1 MGGPDRRS
9 SSRIHRWH
17 VRPALLGSWLVPT
30 CIALVM
36 HVCIALV
43 MHVWLTGLEGVFL
56 GAAFLAICTGVFWRG
71 EDTTLAMQ
79 QMIQSRHA
87 FIARFPWLITRAREK
102 AYDINSN
109 YPFLFCWNSL
119 LTDLSLTS
127 FFHFVWFAGS
137 GSGEAVAGALWPRRW
152 QLHISHVQG
161 QNSVACTTSCIPHLS
176 PLQSLSS

>member
-17 VRPALLGSWLVPT
+17 VRPALLRSW
-30 CIALVM
+30 LVM
-36 HVCIALV
+36 HV
-43 MHVWLTGLEGVFL
+43 
-56 GAAFLAICTGVFWRG
+56 AARG
-71 EDTTLAMQ
+71 ERATTLAKKFKKFGMQ
-79 QMIQSRHA
+79 QMTQSGDG
-87 FIARFPWLITRAREK
+87 FIAGFPWLITKAREK
-102 AYDINSN
+102 AYDIHSN
-109 YPFLFCWNSL
+109 YPFLFCLNSL
-119 LTDLSLTS
+119 LALTSLTS

-176 PLQSLSS
+176 PLPSLSS